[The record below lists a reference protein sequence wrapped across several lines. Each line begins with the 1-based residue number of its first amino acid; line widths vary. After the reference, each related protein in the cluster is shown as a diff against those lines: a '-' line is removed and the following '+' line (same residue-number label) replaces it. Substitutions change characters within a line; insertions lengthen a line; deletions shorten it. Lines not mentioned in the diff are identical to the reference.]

1 MDSRLTRAAGGAS
14 EDLESM
20 EGGWG
25 ESNLHFL
32 KLGEARE
39 FLADDHVGMIHILS
53 GFISEVSGELPQ
65 VDLTNLKVL

>member
-25 ESNLHFL
+25 ESNLHAPGSTGLMKEVLFF
-32 KLGEARE
+32 RE
-39 FLADDHVGMIHILS
+39 MLCK
-53 GFISEVSGELPQ
+53 
-65 VDLTNLKVL
+65 NKK